1 MDSGVAGIGVDGPAK
16 LKEGDLN
23 RPRYFHHKRFLENNC
38 VRCCTYFLLAV
49 KDEFGVKWQRM
60 VFYMNEKFCS
70 TNTTVMSNFGKF
82 QGSFDL
88 LRHLSDF
95 LAMRN

>member
-1 MDSGVAGIGVDGPAK
+1 MCDVVNIFISCERRIWSKVATNGV
-16 LKEGDLN
+16 LN
-23 RPRYFHHKRFLENNC
+23 
-38 VRCCTYFLLAV
+38 VR
-49 KDEFGVKWQRM
+49 EI
-60 VFYMNEKFCS
+60 CS

-95 LAMRN
+95 LAI